1 MAKEWGTLKIM
12 LGRGLINSKIRFLKS
27 LEEGEEWIFDS
38 NLFLS
43 TVSLMMDGKKS
54 VSKEAVVGFN
64 GRQVF
69 RVTKEYAVDG
79 FGIRC

>member
-1 MAKEWGTLKIM
+1 MAKERGTLKIM

-54 VSKEAVVGFN
+54 VFKEAVVGFN
-64 GRQVF
+64 GR
-69 RVTKEYAVDG
+69 
-79 FGIRC
+79 

>member
-1 MAKEWGTLKIM
+1 M
-12 LGRGLINSKIRFLKS
+12 
-27 LEEGEEWIFDS
+27 EEGEEWIFDS

-54 VSKEAVVGFN
+54 VFKEAVVGFN

>member
-54 VSKEAVVGFN
+54 VFKEAVVGFN

-69 RVTKEYAVDG
+69 RVMKEYAVDG

>member
-1 MAKEWGTLKIM
+1 M

-43 TVSLMMDGKKS
+43 TVSLMLDGKKS
-54 VSKEAVVGFN
+54 VFKEAVVGFN
-64 GRQVF
+64 GR
-69 RVTKEYAVDG
+69 
-79 FGIRC
+79 